1 MSLHAIIN
9 TRNLE
14 LIRSAIAAGADV
26 NELHQGSFSVLE
38 KAAGFRDVELL
49 RVLLDAG
56 ADPNRGHTP
65 PLARAICHRPSAEL
79 LIERGADVRKS
90 PTIFRSALASAE
102 TALWLL
108 ERGVPFVGEYAP
120 EVIWTKGTPEERERL
135 IGLAIEACSD
145 ADAML
150 AALVTA
156 QLDELQPRQVER
168 LVARGASLARA
179 TLKGVWVTRAKQLKV
194 LVCCGASV
202 DDVLATDWSAGEGEK
217 VVKAGTTVREAVIAF
232 LRSELRTTDKDRVKR
247 LRQVAEALGVDPGGK
262 PGARLASGVP
272 LAARKPKEKAPP
284 PPLLRDER
292 LEARIEAKPDDA
304 APAAAYAKWLTE
316 HGNPHGALIT
326 AQLEGRDF
334 KALLDRHA
342 DVFLGPLT
350 GFKRDRELR
359 DDANRS
365 RWKDEKRGY
374 ALEWKN
380 GFFSRLE
387 LRWDDLEKGQDP
399 ARDLKEVLALPTARM
414 LGELRLGPLPGRGR
428 TMSAQRAL
436 DALAET
442 TAPSRLRSLF
452 LTNLARWDWTDTNT
466 GDFGAV
472 HQRFPKLERLTLNAG
487 TVQLGANT
495 SLPELRSLSIQ
506 THALTRRA
514 LGDVLSLKAP
524 KLERLTL
531 WFGRASRGSTATL
544 AQLAPILDG
553 TRFPKLVHLGI
564 MNCEWAGEAVRAL
577 ATSKVLGR
585 LESLDLSMGCLTD
598 DDVAA
603 MQEHRAA
610 FGRLVQLDLHD
621 NGLTKKA
628 KTAGLAKQVHLGKQD
643 PKRATRYASVGE

>member
-1 MSLHAIIN
+1 MSLHQILN

-14 LIRSAIAAGADV
+14 HIRAAIAAGADV
-26 NELHQGSFSVLE
+26 NELHHGSASVLE
-38 KAAGFRDVELL
+38 KAAAFKDVELL

-65 PLARAICHRPSAEL
+65 PLAYAIGHQPSAEL
-79 LIERGADVRKS
+79 LVERGADVRKS
-90 PTIFRSALASAE
+90 PKIFRNALGSAE

-108 ERGVPFVGEYAP
+108 ERGAPFVAEYAP
-120 EVIWTKGTPEERERL
+120 EVVRAKGTSEARGRL
-135 IGLAIEACSD
+135 IELAIEACADVD
-145 ADAML
+145 ALL
-150 AALVTA
+150 AALVKSRPE
-156 QLDELQPRQVER
+156 ELQPRWVER
-168 LVARGASLARA
+168 LVAKGASLARA
-179 TLKGVWVTRAKQLKV
+179 TLTGVWSSRVEPLKL
-194 LVCCGASV
+194 LVGCGASV
-202 DDVLATDWSAGEGEK
+202 DDVLATDWSAGEGEQL
-217 VVKAGTTVREAVIAF
+217 VKAGTTVREAVVGF

-247 LRQVAEALGVDPGGK
+247 LRQVAAALAVDPGGK

-272 LAARKPKEKAPP
+272 LTARKPKVNAPL

-292 LEARIEAKPDDA
+292 LEARIEEKPDDA

-334 KALLDRHA
+334 KALLDRYA

-387 LRWDDLEKGQDP
+387 LRWDDLKKGQDP
-399 ARDLKEVLALPTARM
+399 ARDLTEILALPTAR
-414 LGELRLGPLPGRGR
+414 LLSELRLGPLPGRGR

-436 DALAET
+436 DALAEPNT
-442 TAPSRLRSLF
+442 PSRLRSLF
-452 LTNLARWDWTDTNT
+452 LTNLARWDWADTDT

-487 TVQLGANT
+487 TVQLGADT
-495 SLPELRSLSIQ
+495 SLPELKSLSIQ

-514 LGDVLSLKAP
+514 LSDALSLKAP
-524 KLERLTL
+524 KLERLSL
-531 WFGRASRGSTATL
+531 WFGRASRGGTATL

-564 MNCEWAGEAVRAL
+564 MNCEWAGEAARAL

-610 FGRLVQLDLHD
+610 FGRLEQLNLHD
-621 NGLTKKA
+621 NGLTKNA
-628 KTAGLAKQVHLGKQD
+628 KTAGLAKHVHLGKQD